1 MVGASKG
8 VKKEMHTG
16 YWSGNLKE
24 KNGLE
29 DWAQLERIS
38 IDFKAKKVERHELEP
53 FVQDKKSEHA
63 NE

>member
-38 IDFKAKKVERHELEP
+38 IDFKAKKSGKAWTGAICSG
-53 FVQDKKSEHA
+53 QKK
-63 NE
+63 